1 MKSVEKS
8 EPKSNVENLVKKTDV
23 NTVWRTAPQHGN
35 PTEHGALDQA
45 ALQQILTKMDAQ
57 FLEIKETLYVRIQW
71 CGLRIDC
78 SATFTLVTHI
88 WYTHLRIV
96 LMHMLNF
103 IIRYTCARSVSQNLG
118 PSG

>member
-8 EPKSNVENLVKKTDV
+8 EPKSNVENPVKKTDV

-57 FLEIKETLYVRIQW
+57 FLEIKETLYVRVQC
-71 CGLRIDC
+71 CGLIIDC
-78 SATFTLVTHI
+78 SPRSHLPRTFGTHI
-88 WYTHLRIV
+88 
-96 LMHMLNF
+96 
-103 IIRYTCARSVSQNLG
+103 CA
-118 PSG
+118 